1 MAAETPQ
8 HDETPVLA
16 IKDLRIQIG
25 GLDVVDGVSLTVGR
39 GRILAIVGESGCGKS
54 LTALS
59 ILQLLP
65 KAARIDDGR
74 IELEGTDLAH
84 LPEKN
89 LEDIRGNQASIIFQE
104 PIASLNPLMRVG
116 AQVEEALRLHR
127 GLSHAEAQSEA
138 IAMLAS
144 VGIPDPQRRARQY
157 PFELSGGMCQRVM
170 IAAALICRPRLLIA
184 DEPTTALD
192 VTIQAQILDL
202 MKRLRDEV
210 GTSIVIITHDM
221 GVVAEMADDVAVM
234 YGGRVVERGPVD
246 TIFEAPAHPYTH
258 LLLATVP
265 RLDGRRKST
274 LRTIE
279 GIVPGVDQW
288 PKGCRFRSRCPLST
302 DVCERRP
309 PLDPVDATGHAAAC
323 WHTDRLRELA

>member
-1 MAAETPQ
+1 
-8 HDETPVLA
+8 
-16 IKDLRIQIG
+16 
-25 GLDVVDGVSLTVGR
+25 
-39 GRILAIVGESGCGKS
+39 
-54 LTALS
+54 
-59 ILQLLP
+59 
-65 KAARIDDGR
+65 
-74 IELEGTDLAH
+74 
-84 LPEKN
+84 
-89 LEDIRGNQASIIFQE
+89 
-104 PIASLNPLMRVG
+104 
-116 AQVEEALRLHR
+116 
-127 GLSHAEAQSEA
+127 
-138 IAMLAS
+138 
-144 VGIPDPQRRARQY
+144 
-157 PFELSGGMCQRVM
+157 
-170 IAAALICRPRLLIA
+170 
-184 DEPTTALD
+184 
-192 VTIQAQILDL
+192 
-202 MKRLRDEV
+202 
-210 GTSIVIITHDM
+210 
-221 GVVAEMADDVAVM
+221 M

>member
-1 MAAETPQ
+1 MNAEPTIARAA
-8 HDETPVLA
+8 PVLA
-16 IKDLRIQIG
+16 IEDLRIQIG
-25 GLDVVDGVSLTVGR
+25 GIDVVDGISLSVGE
-39 GRILAIVGESGCGKS
+39 GRILAVVGESGCGKS

-59 ILQLLP
+59 ILRLLP
-65 KAARIDDGR
+65 KAARIAEGR
-74 IELEGTDLAH
+74 IDLEGTDLTRI
-84 LPEKN
+84 PESA
-89 LEDIRGNQASIIFQE
+89 LQDIRGNRASIIFQE

-116 AQVEEALRLHR
+116 TQVEEAVRLHR
-127 GLSHAEAQSEA
+127 GRSHAEAAEEA

-170 IAAALICRPRLLIA
+170 IAAALICRPKLLIA

-210 GTSIVIITHDM
+210 GTSILVITHDM

-246 TIFEAPAHPYTH
+246 EIFAAPAHPYTR

-265 RLDGRRKST
+265 RLDGHRKSA

-288 PKGCRFRSRCPLST
+288 PQGCRFRSRCPLAT
-302 DVCERRP
+302 EVCEQRP
-309 PLDPVDATGHAAAC
+309 PLEPIDDIGHAAAC
-323 WHTDRLRELA
+323 WHTDRVMELA

>member
-1 MAAETPQ
+1 MAAEVMQ
-8 HDETPVLA
+8 HDQRPVLA
-16 IKDLRIQIG
+16 IKDLQIQIG
-25 GLDVVDGVSLTVGR
+25 AVDVVDGVSLTAGK

-59 ILQLLP
+59 ILRLLP
-65 KAARIDDGR
+65 KAARITNGR
-74 IELEGTDLAH
+74 VELEGTDLAH
-84 LPEKN
+84 LPEKD
-89 LEDIRGNQASIIFQE
+89 LEEIRGNQVSIIFQE

-127 GLSHAEAQSEA
+127 GLSHAEAQREA

-210 GTSIVIITHDM
+210 GTSIIIITHDM

-246 TIFEAPAHPYTH
+246 TIFAAPAHPYTH

-265 RLDGRRKST
+265 RLDGQRKSA

-288 PKGCRFRSRCPLST
+288 PQGCRFRSRCPLAT
-302 DVCERRP
+302 EICERRP
-309 PLDPVDATGHAAAC
+309 PLDEVDAAGHAAAC
-323 WHTDRLRELA
+323 WHSDRLMELA